1 MILIS
6 HRGNI
11 AGRIPEAENRIDYIE
26 DAIILGY
33 EVEID
38 VWKKDGSL
46 WLGHD
51 EPQYTVTHEW
61 LKSRSRKLW
70 IHTKD
75 FESLSELI
83 DVQLRIFYHEKEQH
97 TIIHG
102 TNLIW
107 SHNLSEASKKSV
119 IPLLSEEDIN
129 QNQHLIGKVHA
140 VCSDYVN
147 LLKS

>member
-11 AGRIPEAENRIDYIE
+11 SGRVFEKENKPEYIDQ
-26 DAIILGY
+26 AIALGY

-38 VWKKDGSL
+38 IRKIYGSL

-51 EPQYTVTHEW
+51 AAQYEITVEW
-61 LKSRSRKLW
+61 LTKRFNKLW
-70 IHTKD
+70 IHTKN
-75 FESLSELI
+75 FQALCHLI
-83 DVQLRIFYHEKEQH
+83 DLPLRVFYHEKEQH

-107 SHNLSEASKKSV
+107 SHNISEANYKSV
-119 IPLLSEEDIN
+119 IPLLSEKDVEGNKSMIN
-129 QNQHLIGKVHA
+129 RVYG
-140 VCSDYVN
+140 VCSDYVSI
-147 LLKS
+147 LQ